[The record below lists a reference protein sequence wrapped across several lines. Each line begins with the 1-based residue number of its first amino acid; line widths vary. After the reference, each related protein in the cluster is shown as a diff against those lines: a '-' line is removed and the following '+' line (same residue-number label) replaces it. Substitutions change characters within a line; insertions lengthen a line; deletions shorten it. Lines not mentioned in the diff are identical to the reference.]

1 MSPLEKTLS
10 HWDMSVSKA
19 KEMRNRGVKKFQILK
34 GSLLKDAQ
42 KIYCATTFF
51 SQ

>member
-1 MSPLEKTLS
+1 MNPLDN
-10 HWDMSVSKA
+10 WDNAVKEAKMQRTNVS
-19 KEMRNRGVKKFQILK
+19 KFQILK

-42 KIYCATTFF
+42 KIYCATSNFF